1 MAKKILLIDGQ
12 GGKLG
17 KQLADSILSRFPQA
31 ELTAV
36 GSNSIATA
44 TMMKSGVK
52 QAATGE
58 NAVVVG
64 CRTADIIIG
73 PIGIVIAD
81 AMLGEITPKMALAV
95 AQSAAAKI
103 LIPINRCNNLVAG
116 VGNLSVNE
124 MIADA
129 LQKMQGILDVQK
141 NP

>member
-1 MAKKILLIDGQ
+1 MKILLIDGQ

-17 KQLADSILSRFPQA
+17 KQLADSILARFPQV

-36 GSNSIATA
+36 GTNSIATA

-58 NAVVVG
+58 NSVIVG

-81 AMLGEITPKMALAV
+81 AMLGEITPNMALAV
-95 AQSAAAKI
+95 GQSTATKI
-103 LIPINRCNNLVAG
+103 LIPINRCSNQVAG
-116 VGNLSVNE
+116 VGSLSVNE

-129 LQKMQGILDVQK
+129 LNKIQEVLQKC
-141 NP
+141 

>member
-1 MAKKILLIDGQ
+1 MKVLLIDGQ

-17 KQLADSILSRFPQA
+17 KQLADSILSRFPQV

-36 GSNSIATA
+36 GTNSIATG

-64 CRTADIIIG
+64 CRTADVIIG

-81 AMLGEITPKMALAV
+81 AMLGEITPNMALAV
-95 AQSAAAKI
+95 GQSTATKI
-103 LIPINRCNNLVAG
+103 LIPINRCSNLVAG

-124 MIADA
+124 MITDA
-129 LQKMQGILDVQK
+129 LNKIQEVLQK
-141 NP
+141 

>member
-1 MAKKILLIDGQ
+1 MKILLIDGQ

-17 KQLADSILSRFPQA
+17 KQLAESILARFPQV

-36 GSNSIATA
+36 GTNSIATG
-44 TMMKSGVK
+44 TMMKSGIK

-58 NAVVVG
+58 NSVIVG

-81 AMLGEITPKMALAV
+81 AMLGEITPNMALAV
-95 AQSAAAKI
+95 GQSTATKI
-103 LIPINRCNNLVAG
+103 LLPINRCSNLVAG
-116 VGNLSVNE
+116 VGNLSVND

-129 LQKMQGILDVQK
+129 LNKMQSIMDGK
-141 NP
+141 CM

>member
-1 MAKKILLIDGQ
+1 MKVLLIDGQ

-17 KQLADSILSRFPQA
+17 KQLAESILERFPQV

-36 GSNSIATA
+36 GTNSIATA

-58 NAVVVG
+58 NSVIVG

-81 AMLGEITPKMALAV
+81 AMLGEITPNMALSV
-95 AQSAAAKI
+95 GQSTATKI
-103 LIPINRCNNLVAG
+103 LLPINRCSNLVAG
-116 VGNLSVNE
+116 VGNLSVND

-129 LQKMQGILDVQK
+129 LKKMQSIMDGK
-141 NP
+141 CM

>member
-1 MAKKILLIDGQ
+1 MKVLLIDGQ

-17 KQLADSILSRFPQA
+17 KQLAESILERFPQV

-36 GSNSIATA
+36 GTNSIATA

-58 NAVVVG
+58 NSVIVG
-64 CRTADIIIG
+64 CRTADVVIG

-81 AMLGEITPKMALAV
+81 AMLGEITPNMALAV
-95 AQSAAAKI
+95 GQSTATKI
-103 LIPINRCNNLVAG
+103 LLPINRCSNLVAG
-116 VGNLSVNE
+116 VGNLSVND

-129 LQKMQGILDVQK
+129 LKKMQSVMDGKCV
-141 NP
+141 

>member
-17 KQLADSILSRFPQA
+17 KQLADSILERFPEA
-31 ELTAV
+31 VLVAV
-36 GSNSIATA
+36 GTNSIATA

-64 CRTADIIIG
+64 CRTADVIIG

-81 AMLGEITPKMALAV
+81 AMLGEITPQMALAV
-95 AQSAAAKI
+95 GQSQATKI
-103 LIPINRCNNLVAG
+103 LLPINRCSNLVAG
-116 VGNLSVNE
+116 VGSLSVNE

-129 LQKMQGILDVQK
+129 LNKMQDLLG
-141 NP
+141 